1 MSGETAGKIFPI
13 VEEIP
18 LRLAQHGLSPY
29 NETANRHGSNG
40 GGSRRTKKL
49 VGTQCAQR
57 FPYEGRPSLCVR
69 SWAGAVAWHGR
80 AGGPVTPTQDR

>member
-49 VGTQCAQR
+49 AGTQCAGR
-57 FPYEGRPSLCVR
+57 FPYERRPSRRVRLC
-69 SWAGAVAWHGR
+69 AGVVARHGC
-80 AGGPVTPTQDR
+80 AGELVTPT